1 MPENSGLPDLR
12 LGPGTRGHA
21 AWDQAPPDPLAEP
34 DLFDGVLPRR
44 VTAYVLDLVLILGL
58 WVALSMAF
66 GVAGIL
72 TFGALTPLGLIVLA
86 VLPVGYHTFFIGRDG
101 ATPGMR
107 VFDLEVRSWTGRP
120 PDNLPGLPDHRAVLR
135 QHQPDR
141 LAGAAGTAVHRS
153 QSHAPRY
160 PGRHDRAAPHPPARL
175 RILDRTFS
183 AGLRRPPRGG

>member
-1 MPENSGLPDLR
+1 MPENSGLPSPR

-21 AWDQAPPDPLAEP
+21 AWDQAPPDPLTQP
-34 DLFDGVLPRR
+34 DLFDGVLSRR
-44 VTAYVLDLVLILGL
+44 VTAYVLDLVLILAL

-72 TFGALTPLGLIVLA
+72 TFGALTPLGLVVLA

-120 PDNLPGLPDHRAVLR
+120 PDVSQAFLTTVLFYASISLTAWLVLLVPLFTDRNRTLHDILAGTIVLR
-135 QHQPDR
+135 R
-141 LAGAAGTAVHRS
+141 T
-153 QSHAPRY
+153 
-160 PGRHDRAAPHPPARL
+160 RL
-175 RILDRTFS
+175 RAS
-183 AGLRRPPRGG
+183 VS